1 MGARGKGLPRGRGIL
16 SSRVVDGTMSQRRR
30 QESTRLDVAVVG
42 GGPAGISACLE
53 LSKHADLRIALF
65 EVDSTLG
72 GLPRSSHLRFFGF
85 RDLKGAYTG
94 SGYARILSRLMRNTS
109 VDVHTEATVLRIIP
123 GIPGKAHVL
132 EVLSPSGLNGYEC
145 RHLLL
150 ATGCFETSRPARL
163 ISGTRPAGI
172 LTTGGLLQLVNGH
185 GAKPGERALIIG
197 SEHVAFEAILTLR
210 RAGTSIVGLVEPG
223 VEVQTYRFIAKAVS
237 ATLGFPI
244 LEDTTIGTI
253 VGDKRVEGVELV
265 RKEKG
270 SLLVDCDTVII
281 TGKFR
286 AYAPLLD
293 QTPIEQDPLTFGPV
307 VDTRL
312 MTSVPNILAA
322 GNILRGAEMHDLCAL
337 EGKQAA
343 HTILETASV
352 SQPEPP
358 KCIPIKGEYP
368 IRYVV
373 PQRIIPSQIKR
384 RHLPSLHPAVTL
396 QTAYTLRKPVL
407 EAWSNGERIWHRS
420 FGRLMGN
427 TRVAL
432 PLHEFAWD
440 KVDSDEGITVTA
452 RGGLPFS
459 PR

>member
-1 MGARGKGLPRGRGIL
+1 M
-16 SSRVVDGTMSQRRR
+16 
-30 QESTRLDVAVVG
+30 
-42 GGPAGISACLE
+42 
-53 LSKHADLRIALF
+53 
-65 EVDSTLG
+65 
-72 GLPRSSHLRFFGF
+72 
-85 RDLKGAYTG
+85 
-94 SGYARILSRLMRNTS
+94 
-109 VDVHTEATVLRIIP
+109 
-123 GIPGKAHVL
+123 
-132 EVLSPSGLNGYEC
+132 LSPSGLNGYEC

-163 ISGTRPAGI
+163 IPGTRPSGI
-172 LTTGGLLQLVNGH
+172 LTTGTLLQLVNDH

-197 SEHVAFEAILTLR
+197 SEHVALEAILTLR
-210 RAGTSIVGLVEPG
+210 RAGTSIVGVVELG
-223 VEVQTYRFIAKAVS
+223 AEVQTYRLIAKAAS
-237 ATLGFPI
+237 AMLGFPI
-244 LEDTTIGTI
+244 FEDTTIGRI
-253 VGDKRVEGVELV
+253 VGHKRVEGVELV

-270 SLLVDCDTVII
+270 NFFVDCDTVII
-281 TGKFR
+281 TGRFR

-337 EGKQAA
+337 EGRQAA
-343 HTILETASV
+343 HTILETIFV
-352 SQPEPP
+352 SEPESA
-358 KCIPIKGEYP
+358 KCIRIAGEYP

-373 PQRIIPSQIKR
+373 PQRIIPSRIRR
-384 RHLPSLHPAVTL
+384 RHLPFLRPAVTL

-407 EAWSNGERIWHRS
+407 EAWSNGKRIWHRS

-440 KVDSDEGITVTA
+440 KVDSEEGITVTV

-459 PR
+459 PP

>member
-1 MGARGKGLPRGRGIL
+1 
-16 SSRVVDGTMSQRRR
+16 MSQGRK
-30 QESTRLDVAVVG
+30 QKATRLDVAVVG

-72 GLPRSSHLRFFGF
+72 GLPRTSHLRFFGF
-85 RDLKGAYTG
+85 RDLKRAYTG
-94 SGYARILSRLMRNTS
+94 SGYARILSRLILNTS
-109 VDVHTEATVLRIIP
+109 VSVHTEATVLRIIP
-123 GIPGKAHVL
+123 GISGKGHVL

-150 ATGCFETSRPARL
+150 ATGCFETSQPARL
-163 ISGTRPAGI
+163 IPGTRPAGI
-172 LTTGGLLQLVNGH
+172 LTTGALLQLVNDH
-185 GAKPGERALIIG
+185 GAKPGERGLIIG
-197 SEHVAFEAILTLR
+197 SEHVALEAILTLR

-223 VEVQTYRFIAKAVS
+223 AEVQTYRLIAKAAS
-237 ATLGFPI
+237 AMLGFPI
-244 LEDTTIGTI
+244 FEDTTIGRI

-265 RKEKG
+265 TKG
-270 SLLVDCDTVII
+270 KGNLFVACDTVII
-281 TGKFR
+281 TGRFR

-293 QTPIEQDPLTFGPV
+293 ETPIEQDPLTFGPV

-337 EGKQAA
+337 EGRQAA
-343 HTILETASV
+343 HTILETTSK
-352 SQPEPP
+352 SESEPA
-358 KCIPIKGEYP
+358 KCIRIAGEDP

-373 PQRIIPSQIKR
+373 PQRIIKSQIKR
-384 RHLPSLHPAVTL
+384 RHLPWLHPAVAL

-420 FGRLMGN
+420 FRRLIGN

-440 KVDSDEGITVTA
+440 KVDSEEGITVTV